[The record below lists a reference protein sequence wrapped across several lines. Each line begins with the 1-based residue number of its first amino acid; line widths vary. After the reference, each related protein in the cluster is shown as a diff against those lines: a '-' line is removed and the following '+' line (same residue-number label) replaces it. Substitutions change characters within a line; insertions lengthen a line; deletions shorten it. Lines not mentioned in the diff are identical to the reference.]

1 LSKKSRDLVL
11 LILIAPVLI
20 VPEVMPWLTAGVLIV
35 VTPVAIVRL
44 LAARGSTA
52 LAWPVIGVLSMALV
66 GTAVSP
72 DRAVSLQKL
81 AGIVLG
87 ALAFAAVQA
96 RGRSAG
102 GFAAAMILFVVLATV
117 AVAAAGAAALLPA
130 VQRLLPARAALQRT
144 VPAAATVHPNGLA
157 GLILLA
163 APGLLLLSASRAVWA
178 RTGTAIEPRYR
189 TRWTRPAVL
198 RLGTAALCLA
208 MLATLVASRSRS
220 GILGLVAAI
229 GLVLAIRLASGR
241 ASRRVWVAVSA
252 ALIAGVVTAG
262 SIVIA
267 TGSRLP
273 ADLATRVD
281 IWNRAVMMIG
291 AFPLTGVG
299 LNAFRSLLPLVAPSS
314 FMSPAIDVAHAH
326 NIFLQIALDLGLP
339 GLCAYVAL
347 LGVALAHCVQIVN
360 GASPVRRDLALALA
374 ANIAAVH
381 LFGLTDAVPLGAK
394 VGLLF
399 WISLG
404 LLAALYAREHD
415 ARRAVVGA
423 YQ

>member
-1 LSKKSRDLVL
+1 MNARDLVP
-11 LILIAPVLI
+11 LIVVAPVLI
-20 VPEVMPWLTAGVLIV
+20 LPEVMPWLTVGVLAV
-35 VTPVAIVRL
+35 FTPIAIVRL

-102 GFAAAMILFVVLATV
+102 GFAAATIVFVVLATV

-144 VPAAATVHPNGLA
+144 VPAATTVHPNGLA

-163 APGLLLLSASRAVWA
+163 APGLLLLSASRAVWV
-178 RTGTAIEPRYR
+178 RTEGVLGPRYR
-189 TRWTRPAVL
+189 MWWTRPVVL
-198 RLGTAALCLA
+198 RLGAAALCLA
-208 MLATLVASRSRS
+208 MLVTLVASRSRS
-220 GILGLVAAI
+220 GIVGLVAAI
-229 GLVLAIRLASGR
+229 VLVLAIRLVSGR
-241 ASRRVWVAVSA
+241 PSGRIWVAVSA
-252 ALIAGVVTAG
+252 ALVAAAVTVG
-262 SIVIA
+262 SIVIL

-299 LNAFRSLLPLVAPSS
+299 LNAFRSLLPLVAPSPY
-314 FMSPAIDVAHAH
+314 MSPAIDVAHAH
-326 NIFLQIALDLGLP
+326 NIFLQTALDLGLP
-339 GLCAYVAL
+339 GLCAYLAL
-347 LGVALAHCVQIVN
+347 LGVALANCVHIAN
-360 GASPVRRDLALALA
+360 GASRVRRDVALALA

-399 WISLG
+399 WFTLG
-404 LLAALYAREHD
+404 LIAALHVRERE
-415 ARRAVVGA
+415 ARAVMGSR
-423 YQ
+423 Q